1 MTSPDANSARL
12 TSLPV
17 RMGRT
22 IHGQPLIVDFVAGGH
37 WLIAG
42 ETRSGKSVATYVLT
56 AALAEHFATLRVV
69 GVDPTSVVLGP
80 FEDRFPDP
88 AIVTGTGD
96 IAACLWVID
105 DLLSQMDHR
114 LQLLRRHD
122 SDAIRCFSPSLPLV
136 AVILEELPA
145 LMRAARTVDA
155 GLKPAD
161 RLAPRLERGIERLL
175 SEGAK
180 VGFRVVALMQR
191 PDAEVLG
198 SGYAR
203 AQLTTRIGF
212 RMSDPADLSM
222 LFRTLTPDELS
233 AGTRAEP
240 GVGFIRTPG
249 TVGAQRFRT
258 DFVSSYRAWSRMV
271 RQSGAPY
278 YTGEK

>member
-1 MTSPDANSARL
+1 MSPDAPRL

-22 IHGQPLIVDFVAGGH
+22 IHGEPLVVDFVSGGH

-56 AALAEHFATLRVV
+56 AALAEHFATVRVV
-69 GVDPTSVVLGP
+69 GIDPTSVVLGP
-80 FEDRFPDP
+80 FQDRFPDK

-96 IAACLWVID
+96 IPACVRVVD
-105 DLLSQMDHR
+105 YFLSVMEDR
-114 LQLLRRHD
+114 LTLLRQHD
-122 SDAIRCFSPSLPLV
+122 SDAIRCFSPGLPLI
-136 AVILEELPA
+136 AVVLEELPA

-155 GLKPAD
+155 GFKPAD

-203 AQLTTRIGF
+203 AQLTTRVGF

-222 LFRTLTPDELS
+222 LFKTLTPDELS

-240 GVGFIRTPG
+240 GVGYVRTPG

-258 DFVSSYRAWSRMV
+258 DYVPSYRAWSRMV
-271 RQSGAPY
+271 RQSGASY
-278 YTGEK
+278 YTGVK